1 MTNSQS
7 PIFIIDRT
15 SFRAIYDLY
24 YEPICKFLNHYTRDR
39 FIIEDVVQEVF
50 VKLWEDKD
58 FLEVSYVKAYL
69 YNAARNKMLNCLRNV
84 INQTTILEQWSKEKK
99 ETDNSWDCYDLDEFS
114 EILNKAIDTLPAK
127 CRSIF
132 VQSKWEKLSYKQI
145 AEINNISVKT
155 VESQMSHALKCV
167 REYVATH
174 YEIAIIAGI
183 LFSSVFEKK

>member
-1 MTNSQS
+1 V
-7 PIFIIDRT
+7 
-15 SFRAIYDLY
+15 IYDLY

-39 FIIEDVVQEVF
+39 FVIEDVVQEVF

-69 YNAARNKMLNCLRNV
+69 YNAARNKMLNYLRNE
-84 INQTTILEQWSKEKK
+84 INQTAILEQWNKEKN
-99 ETDNSWDCYDLDEFS
+99 ETANSWDCYDLDEFS
-114 EILNKAIDTLPAK
+114 EILNKAVDTLPGK

-145 AEINNISVKT
+145 AEKNNISVKT
-155 VESQMSHALKCV
+155 VEAQMSHALKCV

-174 YEIAIIAGI
+174 YEVAIIAGI
-183 LFSSVFEKK
+183 LFSSDFFRK